1 MKFPELKNRPVL
13 VTGGAGFIGSHLVDR
28 LVEEG
33 AEVRVLDDLSRGR
46 REYLEGSWERIE
58 FIEGDIRRHGDV
70 SKALTGIKTVFH
82 LAANTSVPRSVED
95 PRYDFEV
102 NAGGAFN
109 LLDAC
114 RLGDVDEIVYASTA
128 AVYGDP
134 RYTPIDEAH
143 PTDPISPYG
152 ASKLA
157 GEKMGAVFHRVYDLS
172 FTTVRIFNVYG
183 PRQSMYVMYDFMVK
197 LSKSPRRL
205 EVLGDGGQRR
215 CYVFTDDAVEGILV
229 AAKNAPGEIVNLS
242 GDESVSVNEL
252 AEKMIPE
259 ISPGAEIFNTG
270 ASWKGDIQILVGDNS
285 KLKSKGFQ
293 PRTPL
298 ADGIRK
304 LIEWH
309 RNKA

>member
-1 MKFPELKNRPVL
+1 MRFPKLKNRPVL

-33 AEVRVLDDLSRGR
+33 ARVRVLDDLSRGR
-46 REYLEGSWERIE
+46 IDYLEGIWERIE
-58 FIEGDIRRHGDV
+58 FIEGDIRRPEDV
-70 SKALTGIKTVFH
+70 SKALTGIETVFH

-102 NAGGAFN
+102 NAEGTFN
-109 LLDAC
+109 LLEAC
-114 RLGDVDEIVYASTA
+114 RLRDVGEVVYASTA
-128 AVYGDP
+128 AVYGEP
-134 RYTPIDEAH
+134 RYTPIDENH
-143 PTDPISPYG
+143 PTNPISPYG

-157 GEKMGAVFHRVYDLS
+157 GEKMGAVFQSVYGLC

-197 LSKSPRRL
+197 LSETPGRL

-229 AAKNAPGEIVNLS
+229 AAKNAPGEVINLS

-252 AEKMIPE
+252 AERMIHE
-259 ISPGAEIFNTG
+259 LSPGAEIVNTG

-285 KLKSKGFQ
+285 KLKSKWFQ
-293 PRTPL
+293 PNTPL

-309 RNKA
+309 QSRT